1 VRRRRRAY
9 ASALAGCV
17 AAGLLREGLSPK
29 DRAERCGQ
37 ESSMCCG
44 SHDAGAGG
52 GVRVPGE
59 ESCAH
64 AARGGTGGGGCHREG
79 GV

>member
-1 VRRRRRAY
+1 V
-9 ASALAGCV
+9 
-17 AAGLLREGLSPK
+17 
-29 DRAERCGQ
+29 
-37 ESSMCCG
+37 
-44 SHDAGAGG
+44 GAGG